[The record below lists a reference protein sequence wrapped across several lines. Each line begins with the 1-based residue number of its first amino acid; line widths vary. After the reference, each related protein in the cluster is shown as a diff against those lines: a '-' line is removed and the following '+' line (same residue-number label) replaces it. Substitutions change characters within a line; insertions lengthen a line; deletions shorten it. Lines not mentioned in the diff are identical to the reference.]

1 MYRAC
6 WSNRVRGSRSTAV
19 TPRCVAE
26 GDQVKFCIF
35 ADESADR
42 QLLAK
47 RKQRGLFIASLAFD
61 RGHVTRD
68 RCFQHGFAVLRDG
81 ALEVMT
87 VTRLERERLKCCVEV
102 PDRTCP

>member
-1 MYRAC
+1 MYREMPAEPG
-6 WSNRVRGSRSTAV
+6 RGSRSTAV

-26 GDQVKFCIF
+26 GDQVKFRLF

-42 QLLAK
+42 QPLAK

-68 RCFQHGFAVLRDG
+68 RCFQHGFGVLRDD
-81 ALEVMT
+81 A
-87 VTRLERERLKCCVEV
+87 VE
-102 PDRTCP
+102 